1 MYIKWKLETFWMQ
14 IWHKKYN
21 FFWKIWKKLNFQ
33 KKFSQFRWDFFIRNT
48 NFSKIFINNPQN
60 LYYPLVL
67 NTQNEN
73 YMKVWYPQL
82 RPRQH
87 GKPSK
92 SLRAHSTPP
101 ILFRVNIAVDIFRIV
116 TEPERDV
123 ITLGHGYGYESLKR
137 GYEMLPKLIS
147 VFKIKWSDREDRTK
161 SLF

>member
-1 MYIKWKLETFWMQ
+1 MQ
-14 IWHKKYN
+14 IWHKKIQFVLKNLQKIDFSKKN
-21 FFWKIWKKLNFQ
+21 FSVSLRFF
-33 KKFSQFRWDFFIRNT
+33 FRNA

-101 ILFRVNIAVDIFRIV
+101 TLFRVKLSLVEILRNFYNFEFKMVENTIFDHELSSRSIISICCGWITIKPSWKILLHCPNTHLYSSNI
-116 TEPERDV
+116 
-123 ITLGHGYGYESLKR
+123 LH
-137 GYEMLPKLIS
+137 
-147 VFKIKWSDREDRTK
+147 
-161 SLF
+161 